1 MGYWSFL
8 DTGLVPCIIPG
19 CFGRRRGKRTRL
31 GGFFYVWWLPVF
43 PGCQSWSGS
52 RSFLSLLGE
61 KIAPARGAKDYTQ
74 QCLSGCGGREQ
85 RPEVTTTTFKFFAAY
100 RPAGGTFLNN
110 RCRVSALLME
120 ISLTKGKLMVNGY
133 YLQKVKFL
141 HGGV

>member
-19 CFGRRRGKRTRL
+19 CFGRRRGKRTRF
-31 GGFFYVWWLPVF
+31 GGFFYVWVAGLSRLS
-43 PGCQSWSGS
+43 GWSG
-52 RSFLSLLGE
+52 RWSFLNLLGE

-85 RPEVTTTTFKFFAAY
+85 RPEVTTTTFKSFAAY

-120 ISLTKGKLMVNGY
+120 ISLTKGKLLVNEN
-133 YLQKVKFL
+133 YLQKVKCL
-141 HGGV
+141 HRME

>member
-1 MGYWSFL
+1 MGL
-8 DTGLVPCIIPG
+8 
-19 CFGRRRGKRTRL
+19 GKHTIQCYAPS
-31 GGFFYVWWLPVF
+31 GGE
-43 PGCQSWSGS
+43 
-52 RSFLSLLGE
+52 R
-61 KIAPARGAKDYTQ
+61 
-74 QCLSGCGGREQ
+74 
-85 RPEVTTTTFKFFAAY
+85 FKSKSFAAY

>member
-1 MGYWSFL
+1 MVA
-8 DTGLVPCIIPG
+8 GLS
-19 CFGRRRGKRTRL
+19 RL
-31 GGFFYVWWLPVF
+31 PELVRLPVF
-43 PGCQSWSGS
+43 PH
-52 RSFLSLLGE
+52 LLCE

-85 RPEVTTTTFKFFAAY
+85 RPEVTTTTFKSFAAY

-120 ISLTKGKLMVNGY
+120 ISLTKGKLLVNEN

-141 HGGV
+141 HCIK

>member
-19 CFGRRRGKRTRL
+19 CFGRRRGKRTRF

-43 PGCQSWSGS
+43 PGCQAGQAAG
-52 RSFLSLLGE
+52 LSS
-61 KIAPARGAKDYTQ
+61 ICWVNYTQ

-85 RPEVTTTTFKFFAAY
+85 RPEVTTTTFKSFAAY

-110 RCRVSALLME
+110 RCRVSALLMD
-120 ISLTKGKLMVNGY
+120 INLDNSNFAVNIKLDKTNKMSDKKPNIMKTLG
-133 YLQKVKFL
+133 
-141 HGGV
+141 

>member
-19 CFGRRRGKRTRL
+19 CFGRRRGKRTRF
-31 GGFFYVWWLPVF
+31 GGFFYVWVAGLSRLS
-43 PGCQSWSGS
+43 GWSG
-52 RSFLSLLGE
+52 RWSFLNLLGE

-85 RPEVTTTTFKFFAAY
+85 RPEVTTTTFKSFAAY

-120 ISLTKGKLMVNGY
+120 ISLTKGKLLVNEN
-133 YLQKVKFL
+133 YLQKVKYL
-141 HGGV
+141 HRME

>member
-1 MGYWSFL
+1 M
-8 DTGLVPCIIPG
+8 P
-19 CFGRRRGKRTRL
+19 RG
-31 GGFFYVWWLPVF
+31 
-43 PGCQSWSGS
+43 SGPN
-52 RSFLSLLGE
+52 L
-61 KIAPARGAKDYTQ
+61 TQ
-74 QCLSGCGGREQ
+74 HGLSGCGGREQ